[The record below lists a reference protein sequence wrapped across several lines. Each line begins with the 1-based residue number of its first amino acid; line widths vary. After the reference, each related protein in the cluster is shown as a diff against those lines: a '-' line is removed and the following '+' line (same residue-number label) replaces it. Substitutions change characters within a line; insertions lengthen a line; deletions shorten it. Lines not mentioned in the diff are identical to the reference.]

1 MKNYQNIL
9 ITGGAGFIGGNL
21 IRRLLSTTNSNI
33 HNIDK
38 LGYASDI
45 ESIQNLNESK
55 GRHTIHNINLNNSSL
70 VCNAVNIANPD
81 LIIHLAAETHVD
93 RSLDG
98 PKEFMQSNITG
109 TFNILQATLEHYR
122 KLPLNRKKIFRF
134 HHVST
139 DEVFGS
145 LGNKGRFNETTK
157 YDPRSPYSA
166 SKASSDHL
174 VRAWYH
180 SYGLPI
186 IITNCSNNYGPY
198 QFPEKLI
205 PLSII
210 KALNGESIPVYGK
223 GDNIRDWLYVEDHID
238 GIITAASN
246 GIPGSTYCIGGN
258 CEKTNLDLVN
268 LICNQLDNLFPSYK
282 PHSKLIKFVE
292 DRPGHDF
299 RYSIDSSLI
308 QKELGWFPKT
318 NINDGIKATI
328 NWYIK
333 NIDWC
338 KKILSYSGYEGQRLG
353 LK

>member
-1 MKNYQNIL
+1 MYKRQ
-9 ITGGAGFIGGNL
+9 
-21 IRRLLSTTNSNI
+21 
-33 HNIDK
+33 
-38 LGYASDI
+38 
-45 ESIQNLNESK
+45 
-55 GRHTIHNINLNNSSL
+55 
-70 VCNAVNIANPD
+70 
-81 LIIHLAAETHVD
+81 
-93 RSLDG
+93 
-98 PKEFMQSNITG
+98 
-109 TFNILQATLEHYR
+109 LEHYR

-198 QFPEKLI
+198 QFPEKLT

-210 KALNGESIPVYGK
+210 KALNKESIPVYGK

-246 GIPGSTYCIGGN
+246 GIPGSTYCIGAVSY
-258 CEKTNLDLVN
+258 THLTLPT
-268 LICNQLDNLFPSYK
+268 ICS
-282 PHSKLIKFVE
+282 V
-292 DRPGHDF
+292 
-299 RYSIDSSLI
+299 
-308 QKELGWFPKT
+308 
-318 NINDGIKATI
+318 
-328 NWYIK
+328 
-333 NIDWC
+333 
-338 KKILSYSGYEGQRLG
+338 
-353 LK
+353 